1 MEDFRIPINP
11 KLRSFGIFLGVL
23 MILAGVVL
31 AILKVER
38 GGFYLPPTGYR
49 KK

>member
-11 KLRSFGIFLGVL
+11 KLRSLGIALGLL
-23 MILAGVVL
+23 MIFAGIAL

-38 GGFYLPPTGYR
+38 GGFSLPPTGYS